1 VETPD
6 RVSHAPAS
14 DAIPPKVPDRPRGLV
29 IRVSSG
35 AGTGPT
41 QLAAFDMAIHAA
53 GVAGYNI
60 VRLSSVIPSQSVV
73 REVAGTDQVKG
84 SRGDVAYCVYAA
96 AYASMPGEQ
105 AWAGLAWAT
114 HEDGSGTGIFVEH
127 TAASESVLRRDL
139 DATIDT
145 MSLTRGHQY
154 QVAGQIV
161 STAICVDHPVCAV
174 AVAVYG
180 TVGWRTLIDPEE

>member
-1 VETPD
+1 
-6 RVSHAPAS
+6 
-14 DAIPPKVPDRPRGLV
+14 
-29 IRVSSG
+29 
-35 AGTGPT
+35 
-41 QLAAFDMAIHAA
+41 MAMHEA

-60 VRLSSVIPSQSVV
+60 IQLSSVIPSQSIV
-73 REVAGTDQVKG
+73 REVTGADQIKGTE
-84 SRGDVAYCVYAA
+84 GDVAYCVYAA

-114 HEDGSGTGIFVEH
+114 HQDGSGAGIFVEH

-145 MSLTRGHQY
+145 MSFTRGHLY

-180 TVGWRTLIDPEE
+180 TAGWQTLIDPEG

>member
-1 VETPD
+1 METPD
-6 RVSHAPAS
+6 RVSHTRAS
-14 DAIPPKVPDRPRGLV
+14 DAIPGKGASGPIGLV
-29 IRVSSG
+29 IRVSRG
-35 AGTGPT
+35 AGAGSTR
-41 QLAAFDMAIHAA
+41 LAAFDVAMHEA

-60 VRLSSVIPSQSVV
+60 IRLSSVIPSQSVV
-73 REVAGTDQVKG
+73 REVTGANQIKGTQ
-84 SRGDVAYCVYAA
+84 GDVAYCVYAA
-96 AYASMPGEQ
+96 AYASTPGER

-114 HEDGSGTGIFVEH
+114 HEDGSGAGIFVEH

-145 MSLTRGHQY
+145 MSLTRGHLY

-180 TVGWRTLIDPEE
+180 TAGWRTLIDPEG